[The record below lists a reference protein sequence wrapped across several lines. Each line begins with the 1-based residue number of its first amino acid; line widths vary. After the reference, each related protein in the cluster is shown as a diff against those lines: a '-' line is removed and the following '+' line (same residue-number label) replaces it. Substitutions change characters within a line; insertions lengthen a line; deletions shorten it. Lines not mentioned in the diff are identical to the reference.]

1 MNRFGETAFDMLA
14 IRLEHCCIMAEE
26 ELNDCPSRHN
36 AATLNKYKDFI
47 DILEAVEKDF
57 EASLVDDT
65 IDPQL
70 G

>member
-1 MNRFGETAFDMLA
+1 ML
-14 IRLEHCCIMAEE
+14 RNYLEQCCHMAEE
-26 ELNDCPSRHN
+26 GLNDYPSRHN
-36 AATLNKYKDFI
+36 AAELNKYNDFI
-47 DILEAVEKDF
+47 DILEYVEKDF